1 MVLATGCASGT
12 LTDSGDGNVPAM
24 LVLAFF
30 MIGSV
35 FGVASYGTAFDHST
49 IVKQGTD
56 NSLATLTGSV

>member
-12 LTDSGDGNVPAM
+12 LTDAGDGNVPAM
-24 LVLAFF
+24 LVLVFF

-35 FGVASYGTAFDHST
+35 FGVASYGTAFDKAT
-49 IVKQGTD
+49 FIKQGTD